1 MANANNK
8 AMTQSCAGCQIHKE
22 ESTFMHA
29 SRSCCILVVLLA
41 SIGLSFVL
49 GGCAT
54 TRERHA
60 SASVVDFLY
69 PDTKEPVVAPA
80 VPVLTLLLRVG
91 IAFVPSKA
99 HGSTVLT
106 EQRKTQLLQ
115 QVADHFR
122 QSPFVR
128 EIEIIPSAYLKP
140 QGGFP
145 NLDQIRTMYGID
157 VVALVSCDQI
167 QFTDEG
173 ILSLTYWTI
182 VGAYVV
188 PGEKNDTQTM
198 LDTVV
203 LDIKSRKMLFR
214 APGTSHVKASATL
227 VNVSEQLRH
236 DSESS
241 FDEAAK
247 QMIMNLDQQLVQF
260 KEKVKQ
266 RPDEYQIVRSASYP
280 GPAGAGS
287 LDFTW
292 LVLLLALAG
301 AQLWRGRGAS

>member
-1 MANANNK
+1 MR
-8 AMTQSCAGCQIHKE
+8 MDC
-22 ESTFMHA
+22 
-29 SRSCCILVVLLA
+29 SRRLLVFLLG
-41 SIGLSFVL
+41 SICLSLAL

-54 TRERHA
+54 TRERHT

-69 PDTKEPVVAPA
+69 PDTKAPVLAPA
-80 VPVLTLLLRVG
+80 VPILTLPLHVG

-99 HGSTVLT
+99 YGSPVLT

-122 QSPFVR
+122 QYPYVKD
-128 EIEIIPSAYLKP
+128 IDIIPSAYLKP
-140 QGGFP
+140 QGGFA

-157 VVALVSCDQI
+157 VVALVSYDQM

-203 LDIKSRKMLFR
+203 LDINSRKMLFR

-241 FDEAAK
+241 FDDAAK
-247 QMIMNLDQQLVQF
+247 QLIVNLDQQLAQF
-260 KEKVKQ
+260 KEKVKE
-266 RPDEYQIVRSASYP
+266 RPDEYQIVRSASYA
-280 GPAGAGS
+280 GRAGAGS
-287 LDFTW
+287 LDAAW

-301 AQLWRGRGAS
+301 TLLWRGRGAS